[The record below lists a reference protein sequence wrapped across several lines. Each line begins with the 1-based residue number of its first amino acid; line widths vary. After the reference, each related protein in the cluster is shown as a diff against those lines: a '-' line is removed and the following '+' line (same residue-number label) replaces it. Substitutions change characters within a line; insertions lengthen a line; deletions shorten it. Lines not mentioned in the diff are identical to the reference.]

1 MKNTVTPDNC
11 TVNTD
16 GVWNV
21 NGVVQTKQ
29 IEASNGAVREIDLEK
44 AKGKYR
50 MVEAS
55 QNGVE
60 MKVFTNTADLIL
72 VKDSKFIAWG
82 YTGCGYEII
91 PDIDTNK
98 WRFSDGGTL
107 TLIDEETVDVLT
119 WDQMHYVFKKVK

>member
-16 GVWNV
+16 GAWNV

-29 IEASNGAVREIDLEK
+29 TEASNGAVREIDLEK
-44 AKGKYR
+44 ARGKYR
-50 MVEAS
+50 MVKAS
-55 QNGVE
+55 QDGVE
-60 MKVFTNTADLIL
+60 KEVLTSTAYLTL

-82 YTGCGYEII
+82 YTGWGYEII

>member
-1 MKNTVTPDNC
+1 MNTVTPDNC
-11 TVNTD
+11 IVNAD
-16 GVWNV
+16 GAWTV

-29 IEASNGAVREIDLEK
+29 ADTFSGAVREIDLEK

-55 QNGVE
+55 QNDVE

-119 WDQMHYVFKKVK
+119 WHQMYYVFKKVK